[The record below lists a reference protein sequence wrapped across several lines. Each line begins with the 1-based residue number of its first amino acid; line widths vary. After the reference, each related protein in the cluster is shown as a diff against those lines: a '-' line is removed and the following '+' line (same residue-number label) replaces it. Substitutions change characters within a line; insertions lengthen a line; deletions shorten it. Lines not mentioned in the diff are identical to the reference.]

1 MYLRIANYLVIA
13 LDIGT
18 MLNRPIL
25 IKRTTC
31 ELYNHLLSYMQ
42 MQNQSPLL
50 LHILVKCHQAYRLI
64 PSEQIDNTS
73 RKILSCISFQIL
85 RLGF

>member
-1 MYLRIANYLVIA
+1 MQKRALNHELKVESQKMDLRIANYLVIA

-25 IKRTTC
+25 IKRTVC
-31 ELYNHLLSYMQ
+31 ELYNHLLAYMQ

-50 LHILVKCHQAYRLI
+50 LHILVKCHQAVRLI
-64 PSEQIDNTS
+64 PSE
-73 RKILSCISFQIL
+73 
-85 RLGF
+85 